1 MPLTRSRER
10 HTVIP
15 AVRSTAVQFLTSVQ
29 PIKIIRVLQYQPI
42 KTRVKETEKPDSY
55 RRTTLVD
62 LFQKFEIGEKEGK
75 EEEKKRKK
83 RGRKGKRR
91 EKKRGVVKANSTKI
105 LECHRKQTEVRSG
118 LRFLPFEE
126 GAGRKRKFLVR
137 NLRSVA

>member
-1 MPLTRSRER
+1 M
-10 HTVIP
+10 
-15 AVRSTAVQFLTSVQ
+15 
-29 PIKIIRVLQYQPI
+29 
-42 KTRVKETEKPDSY
+42 
-55 RRTTLVD
+55 LVD
-62 LFQKFEIGEKEGK
+62 PFQKFEIGEKEGEK
-75 EEEKKRKK
+75 EEKKRKK